1 MASIT
6 STTIRQSKLNIQ
18 HSRLL
23 QAIWQHRVMYLMLI
37 PPLLYF
43 IIFRYG
49 SYWYAQI
56 AFKDFSP
63 RLGVVDSPFSGLSNF
78 SAFINSY
85 YFGQLMGN
93 TVAISLLK
101 LVLGLPTGII
111 LALALHETRI
121 TILRRM
127 AQTISFLPHVLSWVI
142 VSGILLVIL
151 SPSEGLLN
159 RAITTIG
166 ATPIPF
172 LTTPVHFRGVVVFSD
187 IWKEMGWS
195 AILYLA
201 ALLAINPTL
210 YEAAAVDGASP
221 WQRIWHISLPGMMD
235 VIVLVTL
242 LRLGGILDAGFGQIF
257 NLYSLPVYSVGDIL
271 DTWVYRQGILSFQ
284 TSLATAAGLFKGV
297 IGLLL
302 IITANHLAKR
312 MAGKGLY

>member
-6 STTIRQSKLNIQ
+6 SETIRSSRLTIQ
-18 HSRLL
+18 GSRLL
-23 QAIWQHRVMYLMLI
+23 QAIWQHRIMYLMLI

-43 IIFRYG
+43 IVFRYG

-63 RLGVVDSPFSGLSNF
+63 RLGIIDSPFNGFQNF
-78 SAFINSY
+78 TAFLNSY
-85 YFGQLMGN
+85 YFGQLIGN
-93 TVAISLLK
+93 TLAISLLK
-101 LVLGLPTGII
+101 LILGLPSAIL
-111 LALALHETRI
+111 LALALHETRV
-121 TILRRM
+121 TVLRRLT
-127 AQTISFLPHVLSWVI
+127 QTVSFLPHVLSWVI
-142 VSGILLVIL
+142 VSGIVLVML
-151 SPSEGLLN
+151 SPGEGLLN
-159 RAITTIG
+159 RALAALG
-166 ATPIPF
+166 GKPIPF
-172 LTTPVHFRGVVVFSD
+172 LTTPAHFRGVVVFSD

-201 ALLAINPTL
+201 ALLAIDPLL

-221 WQRIWHISLPGMMD
+221 LQRIWHISLPGILD

-242 LRLGGILDAGFGQIF
+242 LRLGSILDAGFAQIF

-284 TSLATAAGLFKGV
+284 FSLATAAGLFKGA

-302 IITANHLAKR
+302 IITANHIAKR
-312 MAGKGLY
+312 VAGRGLY